1 MENRH
6 DVVDTAN
13 TDPKGRTTAA
23 VERPRILVLTPEPA
37 IEQAVRRAVG
47 DAAAVVVP
55 AARTVDEVRV
65 LLPDVDIV
73 VADWSG
79 RLPLGAAEAAM
90 GGHLRLIQQP
100 GVGIAYID
108 VDAWTNVGV
117 PVANTPGGNATSVSE
132 WAVAATAGLCRSI
145 GWADAQMR
153 AGRWQQHRPTA

>member
-1 MENRH
+1 M
-6 DVVDTAN
+6 
-13 TDPKGRTTAA
+13 
-23 VERPRILVLTPEPA
+23 ERPRILVLTPEPA